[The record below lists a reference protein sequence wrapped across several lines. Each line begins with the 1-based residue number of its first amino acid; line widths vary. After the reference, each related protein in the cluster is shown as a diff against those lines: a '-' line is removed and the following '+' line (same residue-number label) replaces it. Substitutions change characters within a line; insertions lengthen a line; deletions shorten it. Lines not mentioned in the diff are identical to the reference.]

1 MSDGGDLLAMESRL
15 NSGDLLA
22 GQSEAVPNYN
32 MQVYKNMMQQGKS
45 SLGQSRARLLN
56 QYSNAVNS
64 GLNNYA
70 QLQGQNS
77 LAQATTGQNSFAQ
90 RGGGVAG
97 GGPGLTSASTQQF
110 PAYDYSDYPSAV
122 GASGGYNRR
131 QGGLS
136 GYGNIGMTGGYGGY
150 GAGNRNFGLSGG
162 GQRHGGSGYGGGGYA
177 PTGYSPVNVVSGYG
191 PGVCEDK
198 GLNPAL
204 VLATVAG
211 AALAFF
217 VIYRQVTSGGKRNL
231 NPSVNDFVEHI
242 SNLAWSGLEEFE
254 EKIDKIAEGQDGGED
269 NWISKIYNQFS
280 FFNEVDDTLTD
291 ADMDGLEP
299 PLLDETWGLGVRN
312 ASVKNITANTTIE
325 EPVKLN
331 TEESS
336 RKKRSIDDDEDVS
349 ENDDEEEEL
358 VDTEEK
364 CRVDMWRCL
373 SKVIE
378 GGLHYIDDPDGLMGL
393 AKKTMFKIAFHG
405 GFSNVWSGVMTIP
418 EARHIK
424 QCMNDH
430 SECVSYEIL
439 RREAEETLDPS
450 DPAYEMYRKKP
461 TKVAK
466 EKKDDK
472 EEKKPKRERLIINPE
487 FVESLDQG
495 DGSVQYDEDYTIDNN
510 EV

>member
-1 MSDGGDLLAMESRL
+1 MDSS
-15 NSGDLLA
+15 SSV
-22 GQSEAVPNYN
+22 SEGRSYRDYYPNYA
-32 MQVYKNMMQQGKS
+32 Y
-45 SLGQSRARLLN
+45 SRDYR
-56 QYSNAVNS
+56 
-64 GLNNYA
+64 
-70 QLQGQNS
+70 
-77 LAQATTGQNSFAQ
+77 QADMVGA
-90 RGGGVAG
+90 
-97 GGPGLTSASTQQF
+97 
-110 PAYDYSDYPSAV
+110 YSDWE
-122 GASGGYNRR
+122 R
-131 QGGLS
+131 
-136 GYGNIGMTGGYGGY
+136 
-150 GAGNRNFGLSGG
+150 SGG
-162 GQRHGGSGYGGGGYA
+162 GCCCGGGGGGY
-177 PTGYSPVNVVSGYG
+177 SGG
-191 PGVCEDK
+191 SEASLFSDGT
-198 GLNPAL
+198 LFAL
-204 VLATVAG
+204 LAG
-211 AALAFF
+211 AALAFY
-217 VIYRQVTSGGKRNL
+217 ILYTTVTMAAAGGRRKRGANSRKNEENEDSPL
-231 NPSVNDFVEHI
+231 FDFEEV
-242 SNLAWSGLEEFE
+242 LWQGLEEFE

>member
-1 MSDGGDLLAMESRL
+1 MSEGGDMIAMESRL
-15 NSGDLLA
+15 GASDMIG
-22 GQSEAVPNYN
+22 GQSEAISNFN
-32 MQVYKNMMQQGKS
+32 MMNYKNMMQTKQPQ
-45 SLGQSRARLLN
+45 LGQSRARLMN
-56 QYSNAVNS
+56 QYNNAVNA

-70 QLQGQNS
+70 QLQGAAQN
-77 LAQATTGQNSFAQ
+77 AGNVGAQNSFAQ
-90 RGGGVAG
+90 RGGAAAG
-97 GGPGLTSASTQQF
+97 AGMTTASSNQF
-110 PAYDYSDYPSAV
+110 PAYDYSDYGDYAT
-122 GASGGYNRR
+122 ANFNRR

-136 GYGNIGMTGGYGGY
+136 GYGNIGMSGYGNYGGGGYRNY
-150 GAGNRNFGLSGG
+150 GASGGANRNYGGSGG
-162 GQRHGGSGYGGGGYA
+162 GYGGGGYV
-177 PTGYSPVNVVSGYG
+177 PSGYSPINVVSGYG

-242 SNLAWSGLEEFE
+242 ATMVWTGLEEFE
-254 EKIDKIAEGQDGGED
+254 EKIDKIAEGQDGGDD

-280 FFNEVDDTLTD
+280 FFNDVDNSLSESDL
-291 ADMDGLEP
+291 DGLEP
-299 PLLDETWGLGVRN
+299 PLLDETWGLGIRN
-312 ASVKNITANTTIE
+312 GSSIKNVTANATIE

-331 TEESS
+331 TTEST
-336 RKKRSIDDDEDVS
+336 RAKRSIEDEP
-349 ENDDEEEEL
+349 EEEEEYE
-358 VDTEEK
+358 DTEEK

-393 AKKTMFKIAFHG
+393 AKKTMFKVAFHG

-418 EARHIK
+418 EARQIK

-430 SECVSYEIL
+430 SECISYEIL
-439 RREAEETLDPS
+439 RREAQETMDPT
-450 DPAYEMYRKKP
+450 DPEYAMYNKKP
-461 TKVAK
+461 KVKK
-466 EKKDDK
+466 EKIEKK
-472 EEKKPKRERLIINPE
+472 EEKKSKRERLIINPE

-495 DGSVQYDEDYTIDNN
+495 DGSVQYDEDYKIENN

>member
-1 MSDGGDLLAMESRL
+1 MSDLL
-15 NSGDLLA
+15 SGF
-22 GQSEAVPNYN
+22 SEA
-32 MQVYKNMMQQGKS
+32 
-45 SLGQSRARLLN
+45 
-56 QYSNAVNS
+56 
-64 GLNNYA
+64 
-70 QLQGQNS
+70 
-77 LAQATTGQNSFAQ
+77 
-90 RGGGVAG
+90 
-97 GGPGLTSASTQQF
+97 
-110 PAYDYSDYPSAV
+110 
-122 GASGGYNRR
+122 RR
-131 QGGLS
+131 
-136 GYGNIGMTGGYGGY
+136 
-150 GAGNRNFGLSGG
+150 F
-162 GQRHGGSGYGGGGYA
+162 
-177 PTGYSPVNVVSGYG
+177 
-191 PGVCEDK
+191 ED
-198 GLNPAL
+198 L
-204 VLATVAG
+204 AG
-211 AALAFF
+211 AASGHGGYCPEGVPVEFALLSILAAFGVAF
-217 VIYRQVTSGGKRNL
+217 GFLYRALTLTTGKRKKRETGNFL
-231 NPSVNDFVEHI
+231 FSSILGD
-242 SNLAWSGLEEFE
+242 LAWAGLEEFE

>member
-1 MSDGGDLLAMESRL
+1 MANMAHYQNTRKKLGNSPNMAQWYDYYDYDYSYPQQYQARAGTSAKLNNQRLAMWGQGTSNNQGTSGLSSRQYNAGYPNTGGYQS
-15 NSGDLLA
+15 NSYG
-22 GQSEAVPNYN
+22 
-32 MQVYKNMMQQGKS
+32 
-45 SLGQSRARLLN
+45 
-56 QYSNAVNS
+56 QYSNGYGQNNYDYGYSS
-64 GLNNYA
+64 GLGAEAKQSYGSYSQSYGKECPGIPIA
-70 QLQGQNS
+70 LLLVS
-77 LAQATTGQNSFAQ
+77 LL
-90 RGGGVAG
+90 GVLVMG
-97 GGPGLTSASTQQF
+97 YILYTKI
-110 PAYDYSDYPSAV
+110 V
-122 GASGGYNRR
+122 GAGRR
-131 QGGLS
+131 RRDISDSWATL
-136 GYGNIGMTGGYGGY
+136 YTELE
-150 GAGNRNFGLSGG
+150 NF
-162 GQRHGGSGYGGGGYA
+162 
-177 PTGYSPVNVVSGYG
+177 
-191 PGVCEDK
+191 DI
-198 GLNPAL
+198 
-204 VLATVAG
+204 
-211 AALAFF
+211 
-217 VIYRQVTSGGKRNL
+217 VIL
-231 NPSVNDFVEHI
+231 H
-242 SNLAWSGLEEFE
+242 GLEEFE